1 MSHHFERG
9 QLLYTQGRYAFAA
22 DEFRA
27 ALADDPN
34 RAEPHSYLAQ
44 CLLELGDTAG
54 ALREADEGVRLAPL
68 HFLPH
73 AVKAMVLHKLDRY
86 AEAEASATEAVSNDP
101 FAAWPFAVLANVR
114 FSRNDWAGCLEAATR
129 GLALDPTD
137 AGCLSLRTLANL
149 RLGRRADA
157 TFSAETA
164 LRNDPNDPFAHVAE
178 GWRRMHVGDA
188 KGACDHFRTAL
199 RLDPTSAA
207 ARAGMI
213 EALKARYWVYRQYAR
228 FQFWLVRQGSQFQWG
243 FIVALFLAMQFL
255 PRLAREQP
263 LLKPVVLPL
272 MVALVLFGLMTWIG
286 SGLFNLLLLFH
297 PLGRRALNRAEKREG
312 WWLGGLL
319 VLGLAGFAAGILAT
333 DLFPT
338 GSDEGLVVTLVGLDT
353 MLAAIAALVAVS
365 GWYRVAVGWP
375 RLVLTLALVAVWV
388 MWAVMLWLVNDL
400 FGGET
405 DGAIRAA
412 VAALKQGQEVQMGI
426 GLGTAVGSNILMLRY
441 PNRD

>member
-9 QLLYTQGRYAFAA
+9 RLLYTQGRYALAA

-44 CLLELGDTAG
+44 CFLELGDTAG

-73 AVKAMVLHKLDRY
+73 TVKAMVLHKMDRY

-157 TFSAETA
+157 AFSAETA

-188 KGACDHFRTAL
+188 KGACEHFRTAL

-213 EALKARYWVYRQYAR
+213 EALKARYWVYRQMVR
-228 FQFWLVRQGSQFQWG
+228 FQLWMARLGAGGQ
-243 FIVALFLAMQFL
+243 VAVLIGLLLL
-255 PRLAREQP
+255 PRLLGRVADENPVLVPVLVP
-263 LLKPVVLPL
+263 LLIAVAVFAVL
-272 MVALVLFGLMTWIG
+272 TWAA
-286 SGLFNLLLLFH
+286 SGVFNLALLFH
-297 PLGRRALNRAEKREG
+297 PLGRQALTRGERREG
-312 WWLGGLL
+312 WWTGGCLLTAVVAVVGWAFAPDLDLRYGRDVLRVLAQDLLMTAIAGGLAVCGWYRAATGWPKRVLTL
-319 VLGLAGFAAGILAT
+319 VLGAVTGLFGVSVFILA
-333 DLFPT
+333 DGCSADSVEEFRASVRAYRELE
-338 GSDEGLVVTLVGLDT
+338 SVAEWRV
-353 MLAAIAALVAVS
+353 LAVAV
-365 GWYRVAVGWP
+365 
-375 RLVLTLALVAVWV
+375 
-388 MWAVMLWLVNDL
+388 LVNYL
-400 FGGET
+400 LLRHPQRGG
-405 DGAIRAA
+405 
-412 VAALKQGQEVQMGI
+412 
-426 GLGTAVGSNILMLRY
+426 
-441 PNRD
+441 